1 MKRPLETPFWTMT
14 TVTAYTK
21 LLRFVNTQRLLI
33 RTNPWLTKR
42 ISCYLAGCFVMSDPL
57 NHPSETRELEMVRK
71 WQANDNN
78 NSNLRSELCAD
89 NVALRCLPRWCRD
102 DRASPPFF
110 SNFIEQLGWES
121 CSVGRNNGL
130 KLTKLIDNNPM
141 KILIDVIPTKLT
153 VWWMLTPKAH
163 SLMSPLLSSYT

>member
-89 NVALRCLPRWCRD
+89 NVALRCLPRWSRD

-110 SNFIEQLGWES
+110 SNFIAQLGWES

-141 KILIDVIPTKLT
+141 KILLMSSLQSS
-153 VWWMLTPKAH
+153 VWWMLAPKAH
-163 SLMSPLLSSYT
+163 